1 MLSYNVSMPA
11 PHPLPQNPPKHTALE
26 DIQGLAIALVT
37 TAIGLSFIAQLG
49 FLTGQTAGLALVI
62 SYLTGL
68 SFSWV
73 FWLINIPFYVL
84 AYFRMGT
91 EFTLKSALSVTIL
104 SILMA
109 YLPPL
114 MTFETLNPIFGT
126 IAFGVL
132 TGFGLLGVFRHKSSL
147 GGLGVLALIA
157 QDHFGVRAGLVQI
170 AFDAVLFTV
179 AFFLF
184 DAHVVLYSLFGA
196 LILNG
201 VIAFN
206 HRRDIYIA
214 N

>member
-1 MLSYNVSMPA
+1 MPA
-11 PHPLPQNPPKHTALE
+11 PYPIPKNPPKHTLLE

-68 SFSWV
+68 SFSWA
-73 FWLINIPFYVL
+73 FWLINIPFYTL
-84 AYFRMGT
+84 AYFRMGK
-91 EFTLKSALSVTIL
+91 EFTVKSVISVTLL
-104 SILMA
+104 SLMMA
-109 YLPPL
+109 YIPPL
-114 MTFETLNPIFGT
+114 MSFEHLDPIFGVV
-126 IAFGVL
+126 AFGVL

-157 QDHFGVRAGLVQI
+157 QDHFGIRAGYVQI
-170 AFDAVLFTV
+170 AFDALLFTV

-184 DAHVVLYSLFGA
+184 DAHVVVYSLFGA

-214 N
+214 S